1 MQVYNKRMVD
11 MSLLHI
17 LQAEQADTQKTIDNI
32 MKAIEQGII
41 TPTTK
46 RRMEQLEN
54 KLAEINDKILIEQH
68 KEQKKLTKEKI
79 SEFIVHALKC
89 KPNLMIRTLVK
100 KLVLYDNKLEIYY
113 NFSPEKLPDYPDD
126 MDNRDFLYIDSSI
139 FTSPCAPST
148 ASPCF
153 LFCCDCVEGWEFE
166 LRGIDNIYHYP
177 IRDKHIPSNYPRSF
191 LPRCSPDARALRA
204 IV

>member
-1 MQVYNKRMVD
+1 MVD

-54 KLAEINDKILIEQH
+54 KLAEINDKILIEQY

-79 SEFIVHALKC
+79 S
-89 KPNLMIRTLVK
+89 
-100 KLVLYDNKLEIYY
+100 
-113 NFSPEKLPDYPDD
+113 
-126 MDNRDFLYIDSSI
+126 
-139 FTSPCAPST
+139 
-148 ASPCF
+148 
-153 LFCCDCVEGWEFE
+153 
-166 LRGIDNIYHYP
+166 
-177 IRDKHIPSNYPRSF
+177 
-191 LPRCSPDARALRA
+191 
-204 IV
+204 

>member
-1 MQVYNKRMVD
+1 MVD

-17 LQAEQADTQKTIDNI
+17 LQAEQADTKKTIDNI

-54 KLAEINDKILIEQH
+54 KLAEINDKILIEQY

-100 KLVLYDNKLEIYY
+100 KLVLYDDKLEIYY

-139 FTSPCAPST
+139 FTSP
-148 ASPCF
+148 
-153 LFCCDCVEGWEFE
+153 WFE

-191 LPRCSPDARALRA
+191 LPRCSPDARVLRA

>member
-17 LQAEQADTQKTIDNI
+17 LQAEQADTKKTIDNI

-54 KLAEINDKILIEQH
+54 KLAEINDKILIEQY

-79 SEFIVHALKC
+79 S
-89 KPNLMIRTLVK
+89 
-100 KLVLYDNKLEIYY
+100 
-113 NFSPEKLPDYPDD
+113 
-126 MDNRDFLYIDSSI
+126 
-139 FTSPCAPST
+139 
-148 ASPCF
+148 
-153 LFCCDCVEGWEFE
+153 
-166 LRGIDNIYHYP
+166 
-177 IRDKHIPSNYPRSF
+177 
-191 LPRCSPDARALRA
+191 
-204 IV
+204 